1 MSTFSRMPVTVKI
14 SGARG
19 PRGREGQG
27 ALPSQRYDFTAAA
40 GQSRIPATGALT
52 DNAGDAFATGLNFA
66 TLIVNNQVI
75 DPELYSYGGG
85 TNPVLLAGG
94 FVLTAGDDVSVIA
107 QPYEIN
113 QTIVEGGGSS
123 EGVALHNYAGTTLA
137 EDPNRWD
144 HSNKQLENAQ
154 NDTLNPLSANY
165 GKWIEIYAGKGE
177 GKRHADE
184 WTGTGSNAIPTAT
197 DIVSGDPIPRRF
209 LAENGDTLL
218 DSWSQNGRYEVA
230 TFPTPIDT
238 DNLPGNLRSGVRIR
252 LLPGARVRRAPRYT
266 GVSYPADIL
275 RPLILCCDPNPTIAT
290 TVGGIDTQSDVTNNI
305 EIVCIGDSAFIG
317 ENHRWAY
324 REHHND
330 ISLNAASDYYVKTNH
345 YGTISDAL
353 YIGAGNIGGGS
364 RNRHNKRGTIAI
376 VADGRNQNNRNV
388 VSIIDCVGLRGTVRG
403 YNFSR
408 AGGAGNDPYN
418 PNSGTL
424 APGIVDVEPN
434 TFTDDPRI
442 DDIELDVYAEDS
454 GASAVSTLLINNN
467 DIPTPLGSM
476 KFTGKAVRCTHG
488 KHTLI
493 GAVDMATPYRITVE
507 MDSEDCGS
515 PFEVLAGQGCTHRN
529 GRNLRSFRS
538 GLIGYSGFAAP
549 QEYWRENEIDQELG
563 SIDTAAIQ
571 VRGWNGG
578 GIRWPQM
585 VNGRNKGYHFLSNTG
600 TSPIQNLLIDAPVFI
615 NRDEITS
622 QSMQHAFFVDPS
634 DGGPQILPGT
644 ITERDVSYNG
654 IANSAWAPRGSSLRT
669 VPVGAR
675 YPANSV
681 INSYDEAEGGSPDYW
696 RTLSSNMEPGAVVT
710 GSISGST
717 LTVTAVAAG
726 AVQIGQIVGE
736 GLSGNLI
743 RRFLTGTGGT
753 GTYQLTASQTKPSG
767 PINLYPEAAFVVE
780 RQRSRFLPDPALIG
794 TLPTWTNA
802 GGRME
807 QGALGRFTALSS
819 FAKLLGPNNSTA
831 NMIARGVASGS
842 GTVYFGFVVSTS
854 GVPNVD
860 ALSPSDIRAGWWLG
874 QNGMAQPIFAGGA
887 TGVPVPLLYT
897 SRYNI
902 VVAGAT
908 ATWGYAPNEGTGFTP
923 VTGTTDNPNPS
934 GGNVYPVVMIN
945 ARSETV
951 QILRVT

>member
-1 MSTFSRMPVTVKI
+1 MPRDSQGVYSLPLGTLVKAGDTVLVSQHNPAMKDIELAVTK
-14 SGARG
+14 SLARDG
-19 PRGREGQG
+19 RGGM
-27 ALPSQRYDFTAAA
+27 
-40 GQSRIPATGALT
+40 TGALSMGG
-52 DNAGDAFATGLNFA
+52 NKITGLA
-66 TLIVNNQVI
+66 PGTALTDAVTVGQWTGGVI
-75 DPELYSYGGG
+75 PTPTPTPG
-85 TNPVLLAGG
+85 TGTG
-94 FVLTAGDDVSVIA
+94 
-107 QPYEIN
+107 
-113 QTIVEGGGSS
+113 
-123 EGVALHNYAGTTLA
+123 EGVPLHSYPGTTVT

-144 HSNKQLENAQ
+144 HSNKQLEQAQ
-154 NDTLNPLSANY
+154 DDTLNPLSENF
-165 GKWIEIYAGKGE
+165 GKWIDIYAGKGE

-184 WTGTGSNAIPTAT
+184 WTGSGDNAIPTAT

-275 RPLILCCDPNPTIAT
+275 RPLILCCDPNPTTAT
-290 TVGGIDTQSDVTNNI
+290 TVGGIDTQSDVYTYVRV
-305 EIVCIGDSAFIG
+305 VCIGDSGFIG
-317 ENHRWAY
+317 ENHRWGY

-330 ISLNAASDYYVKTNH
+330 ISLNAASDFYIETNH

-364 RNRHNKRGTIAI
+364 RNRHNKRGDIAI

-403 YNFSR
+403 DNFSR

-454 GASAVSTLLINNN
+454 GASAVSTLLIDNN

-529 GRNLRSFRS
+529 GRNLRSFRA
-538 GLIGYSGFAAP
+538 GLIGFTGFASP
-549 QEYWRENEIDQELG
+549 QDFNRDYETDQELG

-578 GIRWPQM
+578 GIRGGQM
-585 VNGRNKGYHFLSNTG
+585 INGRNKGYHFLSNTG
-600 TSPIQNLLIDAPVFI
+600 TSPIRDLTIEGLQFI
-615 NRDEITS
+615 NRANITS

-634 DGGPQILPGT
+634 DGGAQIFPST
-644 ITERDVSYNG
+644 IIERDVRYNG
-654 IANSAWAPRGSSLRT
+654 IQNSRWAASGSYVKNVPGFGPWEQGQEVYGDPALERGSPRVLRT
-669 VPVGAR
+669 FAANTTGVPFWYQQELIQPVPDASAFGDSVTTGGFVTNNMRVENLSGGMVRLTATGPNAYWVRNAAVASFNLNLHAPFSGTQTVYAGGFTVQAPAEAPSPSNGQLSFGQWFYDTTGGVLGLTRGIVG
-675 YPANSV
+675 
-681 INSYDEAEGGSPDYW
+681 GG
-696 RTLSSNMEPGAVVT
+696 A
-710 GSISGST
+710 SGSMT
-717 LTVTAVAAG
+717 DSKYGDRFRIGYQSGGVAAIHKLNESNAVASTVTSTGVS
-726 AVQIGQIVGE
+726 VG
-736 GLSGNLI
+736 
-743 RRFLTGTGGT
+743 
-753 GTYQLTASQTKPSG
+753 
-767 PINLYPEAAFVVE
+767 NLYPGV
-780 RQRSRFLPDPALIG
+780 LILIPG
-794 TLPTWTNA
+794 
-802 GGRME
+802 E
-807 QGALGRFTALSS
+807 S
-819 FAKLLGPNNSTA
+819 
-831 NMIARGVASGS
+831 IIVRGITVA
-842 GTVYFGFVVSTS
+842 
-854 GVPNVD
+854 
-860 ALSPSDIRAGWWLG
+860 
-874 QNGMAQPIFAGGA
+874 
-887 TGVPVPLLYT
+887 
-897 SRYNI
+897 
-902 VVAGAT
+902 
-908 ATWGYAPNEGTGFTP
+908 
-923 VTGTTDNPNPS
+923 
-934 GGNVYPVVMIN
+934 
-945 ARSETV
+945 
-951 QILRVT
+951 